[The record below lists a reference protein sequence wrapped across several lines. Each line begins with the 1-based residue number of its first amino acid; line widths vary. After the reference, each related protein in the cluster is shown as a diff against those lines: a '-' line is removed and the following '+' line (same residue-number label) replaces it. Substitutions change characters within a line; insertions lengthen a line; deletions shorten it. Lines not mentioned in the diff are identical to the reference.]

1 MTWPV
6 RHQDDEITQAIAD
19 GVRSI
24 AWLLNV
30 VRLGTLGAFMA
41 VVNGFAM
48 MLFWVWDRGMDASGR
63 KHDVENGV
71 KYSLLFID
79 DNIWIPFNM
88 HIHQLTMSDGK
99 DVSEK
104 SRDRMMIVLSGC
116 FMEQALDLETGDTE
130 REWRGPWTWGY
141 SPAERPTRME
151 LSSIETHPECWI
163 LSVDLSG
170 PKEWGYFKGN
180 DREKWVS
187 SEALE
192 SDDEGED
199 EDAEENT
206 AQEDENSQEP
216 EQQATSSIWFL
227 GGKSSPPVKQD

>member
-1 MTWPV
+1 MPCPV
-6 RHQDDEITQAIAD
+6 RHQDDEITEAIAD
-19 GVRSI
+19 GARSI
-24 AWLLNV
+24 VWFLNV
-30 VRLGTLGAFMA
+30 VMLGMLGACMA
-41 VVNGFAM
+41 LVNGLAM
-48 MLFWVWDRGMDASGR
+48 MLFWIWDQSMDASGR
-63 KHDVENGV
+63 KHIGERGV

-79 DNIWIPFNM
+79 DSLWIPFNM
-88 HIHQLTMSDGK
+88 HVHQLTMSDDK

-116 FMEQALDLETGDTE
+116 FMEQALDLETGETE
-130 REWRGPWTWGY
+130 REWRGPWSWDY

-170 PKEWGYFKGN
+170 PKEWGYFKDN

-192 SDDEGED
+192 CDDEDED

-206 AQEDENSQEP
+206 AEEDEKLP
-216 EQQATSSIWFL
+216 ELEEQATSSIWFL
-227 GGKSSPPVKQD
+227 GGKSSTPVKQD